1 MYVPE
6 ITPPDFPSLS
16 GAVRNDDGTV
26 TVPDMWLVRLAEYR
40 IRIEEM
46 CHDYED
52 LRRMMMEDK
61 K

>member
-6 ITPPDFPSLS
+6 ITFPDFPALS
-16 GAVRNDDGTV
+16 GAVQNTDGTV
-26 TVPDMWLVRLAEYR
+26 TVPDAWLVRLAEYR
-40 IRIEEM
+40 IRIEETR
-46 CHDYED
+46 HDYED